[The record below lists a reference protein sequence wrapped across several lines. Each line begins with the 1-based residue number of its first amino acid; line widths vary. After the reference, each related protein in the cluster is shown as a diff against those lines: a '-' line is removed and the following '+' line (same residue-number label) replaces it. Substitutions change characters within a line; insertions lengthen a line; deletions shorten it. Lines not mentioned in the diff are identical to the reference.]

1 MDIKLLKRLREE
13 TGASFADCKE
23 ALIESDNS
31 YEKALEIV
39 KKKKKEREQKEQIS
53 WKNKEENEVCIIC
66 GKYLV
71 GFNHSECEK
80 ENKPLYTAN
89 GKHFSCYYD
98 DMFYETLGDDF
109 KQDDCIVVVEVE
121 GENFKTFSD
130 TEDKNQAYELF
141 NHFSFREIGYADYGD
156 WDELSSI
163 VGEEEVKKLRKIYFD
178 CDDYVETTWVVLLY
192 HNLTYVTLVRD

>member
-80 ENKPLYTAN
+80 GNKPLYKAN

-109 KQDDCIVVVEVE
+109 QQEDCIVVVEVE

-163 VGEEEVKKLRKIYFD
+163 VGKEEVEQLRKIYFD
-178 CDDYVETTWVVLLY
+178 CDDYAETTWTVLLY
-192 HNLTYVTLVRD
+192 HNFTYVTLVRD